1 MTEFARDMVRVITPE
16 AEGWEIAVRVARAIL
31 RYFGGQLLYFPRPDN
46 TEGSKPAAELFGV
59 IEDETNT
66 PQAERILRA
75 FLREFGGGQLYIPLE
90 HVAFRDEI
98 ANEIYERYNGTSDR
112 MAELCREFRI
122 SFNQVYRLCRH
133 GQQRRADSLSPSL
146 FD

>member
-1 MTEFARDMVRVITPE
+1 MTEFARDMVRVIVSETE
-16 AEGWEIAVRVARAIL
+16 DRETAVRVARAIL

-46 TEGSKPAAELFGV
+46 SEGSKHADELFGI

-66 PQAERILRA
+66 PQADKILRA
-75 FLREFGGGQLYIPLE
+75 ILGEFGGGQLYIPLE

-98 ANEIYERYNGTSDR
+98 ADEIYRRYNGTNDR
-112 MAELCREFRI
+112 MAELCREFKI

-133 GQQRRADSLSPSL
+133 GQQRRADSLTPSL